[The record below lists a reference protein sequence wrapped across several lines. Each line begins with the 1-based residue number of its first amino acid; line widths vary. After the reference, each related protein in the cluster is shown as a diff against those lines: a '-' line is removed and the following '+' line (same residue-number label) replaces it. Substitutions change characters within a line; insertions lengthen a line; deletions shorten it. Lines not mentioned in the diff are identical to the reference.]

1 MPSEGQRPR
10 LSNRVEQAVLRLLDQ
25 ALAYHPDACR
35 CPRCRRDVV
44 ALALRR
50 LPARYAGSAT
60 GEVLIDVELQ
70 RVQVQAE
77 LRGALDQAIRVVKAR
92 PHHDRPA

>member
-1 MPSEGQRPR
+1 MPSDAQRPR
-10 LSNRVEQAVLRLLDQ
+10 LSNRMEQAILRLLDQ
-25 ALAYHPDACR
+25 ALGYHPDACR

-44 ALALRR
+44 ALALSR
-50 LPARYAGSAT
+50 LPARYAGSPT

-77 LRGALDQAIRVVKAR
+77 LLGALDQAIRIVKAR
-92 PHHDRPA
+92 PHHHRSA